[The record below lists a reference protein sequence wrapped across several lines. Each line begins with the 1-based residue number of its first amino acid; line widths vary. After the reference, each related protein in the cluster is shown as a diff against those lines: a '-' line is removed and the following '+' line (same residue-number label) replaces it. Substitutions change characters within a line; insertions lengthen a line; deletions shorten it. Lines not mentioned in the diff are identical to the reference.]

1 MCFEMQDGEKLFLM
15 DIDDTIRKKIWVR
28 IERTHLAGVSGQV

>member
-15 DIDDTIRKKIWVR
+15 DIDDTIGKKIWVR
-28 IERTHLAGVSGQV
+28 IERMHLAWVSGQA